1 MGQYLWEGT
10 DVNAIPYDWEYVPS
24 DGEGSS
30 VARVLVPNFADDAT
44 AVVWLENMLL
54 PSKVATIDSLYNT
67 LQAIN
72 EEPFP
77 PREKADYYIPL
88 EWLKPELGSNFTNV
102 TDDGRATINIQPS
115 VRIVTA
121 PAQLAYTNVL
131 PGYAYAQL
139 NPALEPGDEW
149 SGAVYARA
157 QGVQSAAAQPAGQN
171 TGGSSG
177 EIDPQ
182 SFIYTSEPLS
192 ATEVEQAGNGFQFV
206 PPFANDISDLIGLG
220 AQAVHKVPGIVWV
233 GVVALAYVLFFD
245 KSRERY

>member
-1 MGQYLWEGT
+1 MGLYYWEGT
-10 DVNAIPYDWEYVPS
+10 DVQAVPYDWEYVPS
-24 DGEGSS
+24 DGEDSS

-54 PSKVATIDSLYNT
+54 PSKQAVIGSLYSV

-102 TDDGRATINIQPS
+102 TDDGRATINIQPN
-115 VRIVTA
+115 VKIVTA

-131 PGYAYAQL
+131 PGNAYERL
-139 NPALEPGDEW
+139 NPALSPGDEW
-149 SGAVYARA
+149 SGAVYASA
-157 QGVQSAAAQPAGQN
+157 QGVHNATANTPGQN
-171 TGGSSG
+171 TGGSG
-177 EIDPQ
+177 GQIDPQ
-182 SFIYTSEPLS
+182 SFIYTSETPSS
-192 ATEVEQAGNGFQFV
+192 AEIEQAGQFQFE
-206 PPFANDISDLIGLG
+206 PPFADDISNFIGLG
-220 AQAVHKVPGIVWV
+220 AQVAHRVPTIAWV
-233 GVVALAYVLFFD
+233 GIAAVVYLLFFD